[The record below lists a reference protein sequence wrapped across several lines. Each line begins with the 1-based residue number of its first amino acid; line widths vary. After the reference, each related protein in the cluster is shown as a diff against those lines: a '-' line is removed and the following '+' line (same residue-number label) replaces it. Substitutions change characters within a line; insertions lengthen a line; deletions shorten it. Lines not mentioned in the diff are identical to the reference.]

1 MLKSQFPEKVSL
13 ILEKAWICASDF
25 QQRVSDG
32 KAIDLVTG
40 NKDEDKD
47 EKPRFE
53 LREIFFNLKFG
64 LLNLIGALL

>member
-13 ILEKAWICASDF
+13 ILEKAWICSSDF
-25 QQRVSDG
+25 QQSVSDG

-53 LREIFFNLKFG
+53 LR
-64 LLNLIGALL
+64 

>member
-13 ILEKAWICASDF
+13 ILEKAWICSSDF
-25 QQRVSDG
+25 QQSVSDG

-53 LREIFFNLKFG
+53 LREFFLTWNL
-64 LLNLIGALL
+64 ACET